1 MSAVSINA
9 QWCKGCGICVAFCP
23 KKTLE
28 VNREG
33 KAFQARPD
41 DCIRCGMCG
50 LYCPDLAV
58 TVDVLPAKEESPQQ
72 EARA

>member
-1 MSAVSINA
+1 MAVVSINSK
-9 QWCKGCGICVAFCP
+9 WCKGCGICAAFCP

-28 VNREG
+28 LDREG

-41 DCIRCGMCG
+41 DCIRCGMCA

-58 TVDVLPAKEESPQQ
+58 IVDVLPAQGKSSQQ
-72 EARA
+72 EAQT

>member
-1 MSAVSINA
+1 VSVVSINA
-9 QWCKGCGICVAFCP
+9 VWCKGCGICVAFCP

-28 VNREG
+28 LNRDG

-41 DCIRCGMCG
+41 DCIRCGMCA

-58 TVDVLPAKEESPQQ
+58 SVAMPPVGDYTRQE